1 MKTCVGQG
9 NKIIGKIPL
18 PERIQE
24 TSNVFAVNDAIA
36 LDKHANRPFAIIST
50 NS

>member
-1 MKTCVGQG
+1 MCVGQG
-9 NKIIGKIPL
+9 NKTIDKISL

-36 LDKHANRPFAIIST
+36 LDEHANRPFPIIPM